1 MWGHGPWL
9 RHPSTRRAST
19 LTRLLRSQLRR
30 FAASGVVNTLADYL
44 AFMALT
50 KSFSVPLDRVWIAKL
65 ASGGLAMAVSFLLNR
80 GWVFASR
87 DARSAGQVGRFLI
100 TTVSASWGI
109 QLGLTQFFSSVW
121 PLPGLIGFAA
131 LRRMGLATMAPG
143 IFTEAAAIKTAAFGL
158 ATMASMGW
166 NFILYRTWV
175 FRTAR
180 S

>member
-1 MWGHGPWL
+1 M
-9 RHPSTRRAST
+9 
-19 LTRLLRSQLRR
+19 
-30 FAASGVVNTLADYL
+30 VNTLTDYL
-44 AFMALT
+44 AFMLLT
-50 KSFSVPLDRVWIAKL
+50 KIFSVPLERVWIAKL
-65 ASGGLAMAVSFLLNR
+65 VSGGIAMAVSFILNR

-87 DARSAGQVGRFLI
+87 DDRPAGQVARFLV

-121 PLPGLIGFAA
+121 TLPGMAGFAA
-131 LRRMGLATMAPG
+131 LQRAGLTTMAPG

-158 ATMASMGW
+158 ATLASMGW

-175 FRTAR
+175 FRTVR